1 MTFED
6 NIHQGSVET
15 TFQNSLRPDIP
26 NHLVSSKKGNG
37 VQSEP
42 SFYNEDIEKWM
53 KSKFLNAQK
62 ARKEMKVL

>member
-1 MTFED
+1 MRKKYDAGQALTYNKTMTFED

-26 NHLVSSKKGNG
+26 NHLLSSKKSNG

-42 SFYNEDIEKWM
+42 SFYNEDIEK
-53 KSKFLNAQK
+53 
-62 ARKEMKVL
+62 